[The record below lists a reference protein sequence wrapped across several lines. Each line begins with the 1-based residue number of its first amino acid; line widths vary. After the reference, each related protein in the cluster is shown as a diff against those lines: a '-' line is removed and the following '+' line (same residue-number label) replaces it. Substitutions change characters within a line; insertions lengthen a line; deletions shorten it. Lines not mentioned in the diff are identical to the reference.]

1 MYHSICGLFVY
12 LIESMRPVIAPDEQV
27 MTWKFA
33 RFVSLTFTFE
43 GFTDEEVF
51 DVLKKEVN
59 RRKKVLK

>member
-1 MYHSICGLFVY
+1 
-12 LIESMRPVIAPDEQV
+12 MRPVIAPDELV